1 MVCGTASDVG
11 KTHIVTGLCRLLAR
25 RGVTVAPFKA
35 QNMSL
40 NSWVTEEGHEIG
52 RAQGVQALAAGA
64 EPEVAMNP
72 VLLKPTDER
81 SSQVVVMGRPIAQLD
96 AAAYHRKIA
105 ELREVVVSCLDDLRR
120 RFDVVV
126 AEGAGGAAEINLFD
140 HDLVNLPLAH
150 AAGLPVVLVGDIE
163 RGGVFAALYGT
174 VALLPERYRQHVKG
188 LVINKFRGD
197 PALLGTGPAELERRC
212 GVSIL
217 GVLPWMDDVGLD
229 AEDSLALARPG
240 PRSRRRAGTESL
252 DVAAVRFPHLANF
265 TDLDALAI
273 EVGVEVRLVSDPGAL
288 GHPDLVVLPGTKA
301 TVADLGWLR
310 QRGLDRAVA
319 SCGATVLGI
328 CGGAQMLGRHIVDH
342 VESGLGPVDALG
354 WLDASTTFA
363 PDKVTRRRRGRAMGH
378 ALTGYQ
384 IHHGRLST
392 GTAEA
397 WIDLDDGDAG
407 PEAEGAADPD
417 AGLFATSLHG
427 LFEQDGFR
435 SAFLGHVARR
445 AGKAFVPTG
454 VSFDAARQ
462 AQFDRLADALEDH
475 LDVDRLVAV
484 IEQGSPG
491 GSTGSARSRWPPPR
505 GGGHMAS
512 EGQSGGPDIA
522 R

>member
-11 KTHIVTGLCRLLAR
+11 KSHIVTGLCRLLAR
-25 RGVTVAPFKA
+25 RGVAVAPFKA

-81 SSQVVVMGRPIAQLD
+81 SSQVVVMGRPTAQLD
-96 AAAYHRKIA
+96 AAAYHREIA
-105 ELREVVVSCLDDLRR
+105 GLRDVVGTCLDDLRR

-150 AAGLPVVLVGDIE
+150 AAGLAVVLVGDIE

-174 VALLPERYRQHVKG
+174 VALLPERYRQLVKG

-197 PALLGTGPAELERRC
+197 RALLGTGPAELERRC
-212 GVSIL
+212 GVPTL

-229 AEDSLALARPG
+229 AEDSLALERPR
-240 PRSRRRAGTESL
+240 PQSRHGAATDSL

-273 EVGVEVRLVSDPGAL
+273 EAGVEVRMVSGPGAL
-288 GHPDLVVLPGTKA
+288 GRPDLVVLPGTKA

-310 QRGLDRAVA
+310 QLGFDRAIA

-328 CGGAQMLGRHIVDH
+328 CGGAQMMGQRIVDH
-342 VESGLGPVDALG
+342 VESGRGPVNALG
-354 WLDASTTFA
+354 WLDASTIFM
-363 PDKVTRRRRGRAMGH
+363 PHKVTRRRRGRALGH
-378 ALTGYQ
+378 VLTGYQ
-384 IHHGRLST
+384 IHHGRMNT
-392 GTAEA
+392 GTAAEP
-397 WIDLDDGDAG
+397 WIDLEDGDG
-407 PEAEGAADPD
+407 GTEAEGAADPG

-435 SAFLGHVARR
+435 SAFLGYVAHR

-475 LDVDRLVAV
+475 LDVDRVIAV
-484 IEQGSPG
+484 IEQGSL
-491 GSTGSARSRWPPPR
+491 RR
-505 GGGHMAS
+505 
-512 EGQSGGPDIA
+512 
-522 R
+522 